1 MTEQCIFLIDDH
13 SMFRTGI
20 RMVLQSALPGITVR
34 EAASL
39 EQAVRPPSAAPDLA
53 LLDIALEGVNGLEG
67 IGLLR
72 QRWPTTPIIMLSSSA
87 EPETVRLALARGAA
101 AFISKADTAV
111 HIVEVVSRVLAGTLE
126 AGGTELGEVAAA
138 TLTPRQCEVLELLAQ
153 GLANKAIARR
163 MQLSEFT
170 VRGHV
175 HAVLRILGVTSRS
188 QAANAAR
195 ARGLLR

>member
-1 MTEQCIFLIDDH
+1 
-13 SMFRTGI
+13 MFRTGI
-20 RMVLQSALPGITVR
+20 RMVLQGALPDVEVR
-34 EAASL
+34 EASSL
-39 EQAVRPPSAAPDLA
+39 EQAVRPPSIAPDLA

-101 AFISKADTAV
+101 AFISKADTAA
-111 HIVEVVSRVLAGTLE
+111 HIVEVVGRVLAGTL
-126 AGGTELGEVAAA
+126 AAHNAVLDKTAAATA
-138 TLTPRQCEVLELLAQ
+138 TLTPRQCEVLTLLAE
-153 GLANKAIARR
+153 GLANKVIARR

-175 HAVLRILGVTSRS
+175 HSVLRILGVTSRS

-195 ARGLLR
+195 SRGLLR

>member
-1 MTEQCIFLIDDH
+1 MTASCIFLIDDH
-13 SMFRTGI
+13 AMFRTGI
-20 RMVLQSALPGITVR
+20 RLVLQGALPEAVIR
-34 EAASL
+34 EASSL

-111 HIVEVVSRVLAGTLE
+111 HIIEVVGRVLAGTL
-126 AGGTELGEVAAA
+126 AAHDTKPDHAA
-138 TLTPRQCEVLELLAQ
+138 TLTPRQCEVLELLAE
-153 GLANKAIARR
+153 GLANKVIARR

-175 HAVLRILGVTSRS
+175 QAVLRILGVTSRS

-195 ARGLLR
+195 SRGLLR

>member
-1 MTEQCIFLIDDH
+1 
-13 SMFRTGI
+13 
-20 RMVLQSALPGITVR
+20 
-34 EAASL
+34 
-39 EQAVRPPSAAPDLA
+39 
-53 LLDIALEGVNGLEG
+53 
-67 IGLLR
+67 
-72 QRWPTTPIIMLSSSA
+72 
-87 EPETVRLALARGAA
+87 
-101 AFISKADTAV
+101 
-111 HIVEVVSRVLAGTLE
+111 
-126 AGGTELGEVAAA
+126 VAAA

-195 ARGLLR
+195 SRGLLR